1 MLSSPLFLLL
11 AASALAVN
19 FDWERDQ
26 LSDEEAARTD
36 AIRFGSTSTVAA
48 APNGCKGVPGDTEW
62 PSEDD
67 WSSFNETLGGVLL
80 QPKPLA
86 SVCYAGEDYNSAKCD
101 QLKNNW
107 AGMNLQ

>member
-1 MLSSPLFLLL
+1 MLSPLFLLL
-11 AASALAVN
+11 ATSALALS

-26 LSDEEAARTD
+26 LSDEEAAPND
-36 AIRFGSTSTVAA
+36 DIRFGSISAVAA
-48 APNGCKGVPGDTEW
+48 APNGCKVVPGDANW
-62 PSEDD
+62 PSEED
-67 WSSFNETLGGVLL
+67 WTSFNETLGGALL

-86 SVCYAGEDYNSAKCD
+86 SACYAGEDYSSAKCE